1 MLQCQSKKYSS
12 SAPGKEKLVQLQC
25 VRLTVYTSCSGI
37 CYANTKEGRYTL
49 CYCCGF
55 GQEFHQQ
62 DKIIKH
68 FLCLSRGKF
77 LRVFFSPDSELYCA
91 FFSIAITENNSTD
104 FRGRFHTYAIKSEIL
119 NQHMDMLH
127 VRRAWLV

>member
-1 MLQCQSKKYSS
+1 MSHSLHTCQPCRCYQRLKKQQVLEQFSNKN
-12 SAPGKEKLVQLQC
+12 A
-25 VRLTVYTSCSGI
+25 TS
-37 CYANTKEGRYTL
+37 RYYL
-49 CYCCGF
+49 
-55 GQEFHQQ
+55 

-104 FRGRFHTYAIKSEIL
+104 FRGRFHIYAIKSEIL